1 MPLEMKT
8 RCEKCGAAIAPDQE
22 SYICSFECT
31 FCPECAS
38 WGQNNCPH
46 CGGELIRRPRRKL
59 LSMPANPGAALS
71 LDQRPWIVWGLS
83 FGLWIFISF
92 FSALS
97 MYELLRS
104 TGRPASLAHELV
116 VPLVEGLIFAFLTPF
131 AFGFASRFPL
141 QRENWVRRSGLHLAA
156 GVIFAGAHS
165 LLRGLVYPVWDF
177 DIRAYAWAF
186 WNPQS
191 HSFTFKWKSFERLL
205 LYNTV
210 QDVYSVYLPI
220 VFIAV
225 GINYYKRFRERE
237 LRASEIEAE
246 LAKAHLQE
254 LKSQL
259 QPHFLFNTLHS
270 ISALMHIDVL
280 AADRMMTCLSDLLRL
295 SLENTGVQVTTL
307 KRELEFLNT
316 YLAIEKIRFG
326 DRLKIVMDI
335 PSTMLDAA
343 APHLILQPLVENA
356 IHHGIARSTAPGEVF
371 IAANRDGKHLC
382 LKIRDNG
389 PGLNAPVSTGGLGL
403 EATRKRLQTLYGSD
417 QSIEIRNMP
426 ERGAEV
432 RIRIPFSVPAR
443 LS

>member
-1 MPLEMKT
+1 M
-8 RCEKCGAAIAPDQE
+8 
-22 SYICSFECT
+22 
-31 FCPECAS
+31 
-38 WGQNNCPH
+38 
-46 CGGELIRRPRRKL
+46 RPRRKL
-59 LSMPANPGAALS
+59 LSVPTSSSTALS
-71 LDQRPWIVWGLS
+71 LEQRPWVVWGLS
-83 FGLWIFISF
+83 FGLWIFIGL
-92 FSALS
+92 FSGLS
-97 MYELLRS
+97 MYALLRS
-104 TGRPASLAHELV
+104 TGRPTSLRLELV
-116 VPLVEGLIFAFLTPF
+116 VPVIESLIYAFLTPF

-141 QRENWVRRSGLHLAA
+141 QRENWIRRSGLHLGA
-156 GVIFAGAHS
+156 GVIFAGCHS
-165 LLRGLVYPVWDF
+165 LLRGMVYPVWDF

-186 WNPQS
+186 WNSQS
-191 HSFTFKWKSFERLL
+191 HTFTFKWKFFERLL

-237 LRASEIEAE
+237 LRASEMEAQ

-270 ISALMHIDVL
+270 ISALMHIDVH
-280 AADRMMTCLSDLLRL
+280 AADRMMSCLSDLLRL

-326 DRLKIVMDI
+326 ERLKIVMDI

-356 IHHGIARSTAPGEVF
+356 IRHGISRSTAPGEVL
-371 IAANRDGKHLC
+371 IVARRDGRHLC
-382 LKIRDNG
+382 LQIRDNG
-389 PGLNAPVSTGGLGL
+389 PGLNEPVSTRGVGL
-403 EATRKRLQTLYGSD
+403 EATRKRLQTLYGDD
-417 QSIEIRNMP
+417 QSMEIRNMP

-432 RIRIPFSVPAR
+432 RLRIPFSVPVR
-443 LS
+443 LSE

>member
-1 MPLEMKT
+1 M
-8 RCEKCGAAIAPDQE
+8 A
-22 SYICSFECT
+22 
-31 FCPECAS
+31 
-38 WGQNNCPH
+38 
-46 CGGELIRRPRRKL
+46 
-59 LSMPANPGAALS
+59 
-71 LDQRPWIVWGLS
+71 
-83 FGLWIFISF
+83 F

-97 MYELLRS
+97 MYELERS
-104 TGRPASLAHELV
+104 IGKASSLAHELV
-116 VPLVEGLIFAFLTPF
+116 LPLVESLIYAFLTPF
-131 AFGFASRFPL
+131 AFGFASRYPL

-156 GVIFAGAHS
+156 GVIFACCHS

-186 WNPQS
+186 WNSQF
-191 HSFTFKWKSFERLL
+191 HSFTFKWKAFERLL

-210 QDVYSVYLPI
+210 QDIYSVYLPI

-225 GINYYKRFRERE
+225 GINYYKRFRDRE
-237 LRASEIEAE
+237 LRASEMEAQ

-270 ISALMHIDVL
+270 ISALMHIDVH

-326 DRLKIVMDI
+326 ERLKIVMDI

-356 IHHGIARSTAPGEVF
+356 IRHGISRSSAPGEVL
-371 IAANRDGKHLC
+371 IAASRVGRHLC
-382 LKIRDNG
+382 LQVRDNG
-389 PGLNAPVSTGGLGL
+389 PGLNGPVSTGGVGL
-403 EATRKRLQTLYGSD
+403 EATRKRLQTLYGDD

-426 ERGAEV
+426 EKGAEV

-443 LS
+443 LSE